1 MSQPARKENVA
12 RIRDISKEPRV
23 KPKSAKGNPTHT
35 IALVPAN
42 FINSLWPDVREEL
55 MRAVDRSHGRWTIEA
70 LFSCIA
76 NGQQHLWVAFDSD
89 KNIDGVGTTEIV
101 VYPGKRMLAV
111 QFLGGKNF
119 NDWVWDMLEK
129 FNNWGRDNRCSWHRS

>member
-76 NGQQHLWVAFDSD
+76 NGQQHLWVAFDAD

-101 VYPGKRMLAV
+101 TYPGKRMLAV
-111 QFLGGKNF
+111 SVFRWQEF
-119 NDWVWDMLEK
+119 
-129 FNNWGRDNRCSWHRS
+129 